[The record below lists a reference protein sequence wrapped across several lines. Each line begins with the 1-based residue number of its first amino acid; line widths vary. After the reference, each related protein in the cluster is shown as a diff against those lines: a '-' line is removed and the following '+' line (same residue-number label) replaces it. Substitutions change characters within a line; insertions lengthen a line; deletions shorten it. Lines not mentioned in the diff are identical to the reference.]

1 MACLTI
7 DRADIDDPAPAP
19 LAHSREAGFRHVEA
33 ATQID
38 THDLVPIIIA
48 HLVKCAVAGDAGI
61 VHDHIDRS
69 YLGGHP
75 GAALQ
80 ARLMV
85 AHVPFVR
92 LDTGVGLELFGGG
105 IVARVIG
112 DDGEACVLQ
121 LLTDSAANASCSAS
135 NDCNACHSRISKY
148 NSSIRGSDAVASW
161 E

>member
-1 MACLTI
+1 M
-7 DRADIDDPAPAP
+7 
-19 LAHSREAGFRHVEA
+19 
-33 ATQID
+33 
-38 THDLVPIIIA
+38 PIIIA

-75 GAALQ
+75 GAAVQ

-92 LDTGVGLELFGGG
+92 LDPGVGLELFGGG

-112 DDGEACVLQ
+112 DDGEARVLQ

-161 E
+161 ESKTPPKQGLSYEFIQIVRVRSGIAFRHKPIGCPAWNL